1 LNSDSLK
8 ILYTW
13 ALLLSIGI
21 FIFVFVHECGH
32 GFGFTIDGIKVST
45 GFNKVGDPGK
55 KPQDP
60 DFRSSTVIK
69 GGLTSG
75 SLLGPFLNWIFAIVF
90 TAALLLQKKAGKR
103 ALILASAAVSNAI
116 LRFVPMLGFFIAAAT
131 GRFILED
138 EVGWGLRS
146 IQGLEF
152 PMSHEIFRKLSLSQP
167 EIFLSE
173 PRIYFWSAVSLLIS
187 VACLILAYRHL
198 ISLYKQQISSHLFR
212 WSFVFMPLAVWPFI
226 LIAMNFLDRNLR
238 INW

>member
-1 LNSDSLK
+1 MTSESLK
-8 ILYTW
+8 ILFTW
-13 ALLLSIGI
+13 ALLMTIGI
-21 FIFVFVHECGH
+21 LIFVFVHECGH

-45 GFNKVGDPGK
+45 GFNRVGDPGK

-60 DFRSSTVIK
+60 DFRSSTMVK
-69 GGLTSG
+69 GGLSSG
-75 SLLGPFLNWIFAIVF
+75 SLLGPFLNWVLAIVF
-90 TAALLLQKKAGKR
+90 TAALLLQKEAGKR
-103 ALILASAAVSNAI
+103 ALVLASAAVSNAV
-116 LRFVPMLGFFIAAAT
+116 LRFFPMLGFFIAAAT

-152 PMSHEIFRKLSLSQP
+152 PMSHEIFRKLSLRQP
-167 EIFLSE
+167 GLFLSE
-173 PRIYFWSAVSLLIS
+173 PRIYFWPAVSLLIS

-198 ISLYKQQISSHLFR
+198 ISLYKREISSRLVR

-226 LIAMNFLDRNLR
+226 LIAMNFLDRHFR